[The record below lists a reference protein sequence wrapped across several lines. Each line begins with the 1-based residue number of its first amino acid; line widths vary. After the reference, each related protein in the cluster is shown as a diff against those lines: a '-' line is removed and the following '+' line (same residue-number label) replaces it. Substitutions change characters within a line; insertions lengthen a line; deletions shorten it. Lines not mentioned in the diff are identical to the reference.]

1 MKTDRVRVAR
11 VLAQGLREVAEE
23 VDASSIHVLFCRRS
37 SNFRDPLADNP
48 FCEQLPSQAPLTDG
62 RDC

>member
-1 MKTDRVRVAR
+1 VKTDRVRVAR

-37 SNFRDPLADNP
+37 SNFRDPLADNS
-48 FCEQLPSQAPLTDG
+48 LLW
-62 RDC
+62 R